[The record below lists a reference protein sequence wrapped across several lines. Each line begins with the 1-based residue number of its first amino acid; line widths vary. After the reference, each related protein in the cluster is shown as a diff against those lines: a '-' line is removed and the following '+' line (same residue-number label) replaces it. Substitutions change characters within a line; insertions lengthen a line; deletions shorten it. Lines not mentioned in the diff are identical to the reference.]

1 MVPLLVFA
9 IRQKRTFFLRP
20 AKRCNVRTDVAALQ
34 LYAICNLP
42 RNIACIHRYHRSS
55 VGKRKKKKK
64 KFEKRMFTIESRH
77 SMSVWL
83 SIALTNEAAA
93 SWVSDQKEKKKRL
106 RPFFYLCEYAN
117 AIDRQPESRNWHMRG
132 QWLTID
138 HDDQLY
144 FEERVV
150 ARDPHFASADEIS
163 ATLWLSFRLL

>member
-1 MVPLLVFA
+1 
-9 IRQKRTFFLRP
+9 
-20 AKRCNVRTDVAALQ
+20 
-34 LYAICNLP
+34 
-42 RNIACIHRYHRSS
+42 
-55 VGKRKKKKK
+55 
-64 KFEKRMFTIESRH
+64 MFTIESRH